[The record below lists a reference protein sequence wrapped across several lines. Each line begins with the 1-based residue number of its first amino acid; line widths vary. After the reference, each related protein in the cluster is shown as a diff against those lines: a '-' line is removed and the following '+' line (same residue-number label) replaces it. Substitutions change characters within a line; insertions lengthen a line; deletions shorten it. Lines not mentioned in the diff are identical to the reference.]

1 MVKIIAMANQK
12 GGVGKT
18 TTAINLAASLAMA
31 EQKTL
36 LIDMDA
42 QANATSGLG
51 VMNVDLDESTYG
63 LLTGTATLE
72 DIIIEAP
79 LEDLPDLDLAPTCGD
94 LIGVEVEL
102 VAEDD
107 RTFRLRKGL
116 ADSYKLEEYA
126 FVIIDCPP
134 SLGLLTLNAL
144 CAAQT
149 VLVPVQA
156 EYYALEGVSRLWQT
170 LDLVRNNLN
179 TGLAVEGILVTM
191 QDKRTN
197 LSRQS
202 EDELRSYFKELVFD
216 TTIPRNIRLAEAPSH
231 GLPVVL
237 YDTLSVGSMAY
248 LKLASEL
255 SQRNGIHL

>member
-1 MVKIIAMANQK
+1 MANQK

-18 TTAINLAASLAMA
+18 TTAVNLAASLAMA

-36 LIDMDA
+36 IIDMDA
-42 QANATSGLG
+42 QANATSGIG
-51 VMNVDLDESTYG
+51 VHNVDLDASTYG

-79 LEDLPDLDLAPTCGD
+79 LEDLPLLDIAPTCGD

-102 VAEDD
+102 VSEDD
-107 RTFRLRKGL
+107 RTYRLCDAL
-116 ADSYKLEEYA
+116 AASYKLEEYA
-126 FVIIDCPP
+126 YVIIDCPP

-179 TGLAVEGILVTM
+179 TDLSVEGIVVTM

-197 LSRQS
+197 LSSQS
-202 EDELRSYFKELVFD
+202 EQELRSYFKELVFE
-216 TTIPRNIRLAEAPSH
+216 TTIPRNIKLAEAPSH

-248 LKLASEL
+248 LQLASEL
-255 SQRNGIHL
+255 TRRNGIRI

>member
-18 TTAINLAASLAMA
+18 TTAVNLAASLAMA
-31 EQKTL
+31 ELKTL
-36 LIDMDA
+36 IIDMDA

-51 VMNVDLDESTYG
+51 VHSVDLDSSTYG

-72 DIIIEAP
+72 DIIIESP
-79 LEDLPDLDLAPTCGD
+79 LEDLPLLDIAPTCGD

-107 RTFRLRKGL
+107 RTYRLRNAL
-116 ADSYKLEEYA
+116 DASYKLEEYA
-126 FVIIDCPP
+126 YVIIDCPP

-179 TGLAVEGILVTM
+179 TDLSVEGIVVTM
-191 QDKRTN
+191 RDKRTN
-197 LSRQS
+197 LSSQS
-202 EDELRSYFKELVFD
+202 EQELRNYFKELVFE
-216 TTIPRNIRLAEAPSH
+216 TTIPRNIKLAEAPSH

-248 LKLASEL
+248 LHLASEL
-255 SQRNGIHL
+255 ARRNGIRI